1 MSTSASE
8 KARVIA
14 EKIKALPPDEL
25 DRISQE
31 NVQSTLEEHE
41 AFKESFARGHCYIC
55 DHPITSFSKKRPCL
69 HWFLRPKGFKKNDV
83 LAVAEHFGFFQ
94 IQTYLRWVANTN
106 GFAKHIND
114 LPEESS
120 GTKLIELTIR
130 YKNLEWSFS
139 CGESDFQGHQT
150 SQHAKH
156 PHYHLQMHADN
167 RPLIKFSDFH
177 IPFAEEDITA
187 IETKRQLPH
196 IVKHKFPGGE
206 GMAEVL
212 NDQTLE
218 ALVADGR
225 STDSEDDAALHLDTI
240 LMADEGTTISGDD
253 LYEIFQEAKAKGVT
267 VASLMHKLPIKNA
280 SARVFV
286 TPGPGVVEQ
295 AQRTG
300 RKKPV

>member
-1 MSTSASE
+1 MRTSSLE
-8 KARVIA
+8 KARIIA
-14 EKIKALPPDEL
+14 EKFKELPPDEI
-25 DRISQE
+25 DRINQANVDSALEQHQE
-31 NVQSTLEEHE
+31 
-41 AFKESFARGHCYIC
+41 FKSEFARGHCYIC
-55 DHPITSFSKKRPCL
+55 GHPITSFSKKRPCL
-69 HWFLRPKGFKKNDV
+69 HWFLRPKGLKKNDLV
-83 LAVAEHFGFFQ
+83 AVAELFGFFR

-106 GFAKHIND
+106 SFAKHIND
-114 LPEESS
+114 LPDEGS
-120 GTKLIELTIR
+120 GTKIIELTIR
-130 YKNLEWSFS
+130 HQNLEWSFS

-156 PHYHLQMHADN
+156 PHYHLQMYADN

-177 IPFAEEDITA
+177 LPFTEEDIIG
-187 IETKRQLPH
+187 IETKRQLPG

-206 GMAEVL
+206 GMSEVL

-240 LMADEGTTISGDD
+240 LIADEGTTISGEDIYKI
-253 LYEIFQEAKAKGVT
+253 LQEAKAKGVT

-280 SARVFV
+280 STQVFV
-286 TPGPGVVEQ
+286 TPGPAVVEQ
-295 AQRTG
+295 ALRTG

>member
-1 MSTSASE
+1 M
-8 KARVIA
+8 
-14 EKIKALPPDEL
+14 
-25 DRISQE
+25 
-31 NVQSTLEEHE
+31 
-41 AFKESFARGHCYIC
+41 
-55 DHPITSFSKKRPCL
+55 
-69 HWFLRPKGFKKNDV
+69 RPKGFKKNDV
-83 LAVAEHFGFFQ
+83 LAVAELFGFFQ
-94 IQTYLRWVANTN
+94 IQTYLRWVANAN

-120 GTKLIELTIR
+120 GTKIIELTIR
-130 YKNLEWSFS
+130 HKNLEWSFS

-156 PHYHLQMHADN
+156 PHYHLQMYADN

-177 IPFAEEDITA
+177 MPFTDEDIMG
-187 IETKRQLPH
+187 IETKRRLPD

-206 GMAEVL
+206 GMSEVL

-225 STDSEDDAALHLDTI
+225 STNSEDDAALHLDTI
-240 LMADEGTTISGDD
+240 VIADEGATISGDD

-300 RKKPV
+300 RKRPV